1 MITLSSYSKY
11 FWPSPSFVQAVYLR
25 SKLRP
30 SALNRYVL
38 ADPNVQLGAAESS
51 SAFVN
56 GRSVGIRAQRAGIDS
71 LRATRGDN
79 FASL

>member
-1 MITLSSYSKY
+1 M
-11 FWPSPSFVQAVYLR
+11 PSPSFVQAVYLR

-38 ADPNVQLGAAESS
+38 AEPNVQLGAAESS

-56 GRSVGIRAQRAGIDS
+56 GRSVGMGS
-71 LRATRGDN
+71 YH
-79 FASL
+79 